1 MAIKTADIC
10 TFEKNFILK
19 TDFLVIGSG
28 IAGLSYAYK
37 VAAYFHQKNY
47 PINVTI
53 ITKVNEDESNTKYAQ
68 GGIASVTKTTDSFE
82 SHIKDTL
89 IAGDGMCNEEVVRM
103 VVSQAPERIQEL
115 ISWGTQFDKT
125 PSGEYDLAKEGGHS
139 EHRILHFKDLT
150 GNEIERALIKK
161 VQEHPYI
168 TILNHHF
175 AIDLIT
181 QHHLGE
187 KVTRSTPGKK
197 CFGVY
202 VLNRKT
208 GKINVLKS
216 KITLLAT
223 GGIGQAYLNTTNP
236 KVATGDGIAMAYR
249 AKAII
254 KNMEFVQFHP
264 TALYQPNESP
274 SFLIS
279 EAVRGAGGI
288 LRNHQHEAFMERY
301 DARKDLASRD
311 IVARAIDAE
320 MKKSG
325 SNHAWLDVSHLHQET
340 FINHFPTIYNKCKET
355 GIDITKDFIPVVPA
369 AHYLCGGIEVNQQA
383 QTSIANLYASGEC
396 SSTGLHGANRLAS
409 NSLIEALVYS
419 HNAFLDSIEKVN
431 TIDFQDNIP
440 EWNDEGTK
448 LHNEGILVE
457 QTKNELQTI
466 LSNYVGIVRS
476 NERLKRALNRLQLIY
491 EESEQ
496 FYENS
501 KLSVP
506 ICELRNLRS
515 IAYLVTK
522 AASEQTTNVGLHY
535 NVDN

>member
-1 MAIKTADIC
+1 M
-10 TFEKNFILK
+10 K
-19 TDFLVIGSG
+19 TDFLIIGSG

-37 VAAYFHQKNY
+37 VADYFYKKNH
-47 PINVTI
+47 PISITI
-53 ITKVNEDESNTKYAQ
+53 ITKVNEEESNTKYAQ
-68 GGIASVTKTTDSFE
+68 GGIASVTKTSDSFE

-89 IAGDGMCNEEVVRM
+89 IAGDGKCNEDVVRM
-103 VVSQAPERIQEL
+103 VISQAPERIEEL

-150 GNEIERALIKK
+150 GNEIERALIEK
-161 VQEHPYI
+161 VHQHPYI

-187 KVTRSTPGKK
+187 KVTRSTTDKK

-208 GKINVLKS
+208 RKIAVLKA
-216 KITLLAT
+216 KITLLAA

-264 TALYQPNESP
+264 TALYQPNISP

-288 LRNHQHEAFMERY
+288 LRNHNNEAFMEQY
-301 DARKDLASRD
+301 DARKDLAPRD

-320 MKKSG
+320 MKKEG
-325 SNHAWLDVSHLHQET
+325 AAHAWLDVTHIDREK
-340 FINHFPTIYNKCKET
+340 FIHHFPTIYNKCKEI
-355 GIDITKDFIPVVPA
+355 GIDITKDYIPVVPA
-369 AHYLCGGIEVNQQA
+369 AHYLCGGIEVDNNA
-383 QTSIANLYASGEC
+383 RTSITNLYASGEC
-396 SSTGLHGANRLAS
+396 SFTGLHGANRLAS

-419 HNAFLDSIEKVN
+419 HNAFLDSIKKIN
-431 TIDFQDNIP
+431 AIDFQDGIP

-448 LHNEGILVE
+448 MYNEEILVE
-457 QTKNELQTI
+457 QTKKELQTI

-496 FYENS
+496 FYERS
-501 KLSVP
+501 KLSVA

-522 AASEQTTNVGLHY
+522 AASERKNNVGLHY